1 MLIRFIFPKSNHFG
15 NYVTKMH
22 KMRYSTDLPVNNVKN
37 IKLYNLMMRYK
48 FIQKLYANPKYKS
61 YFYNLFN
68 SSTKSVV
75 ISFMIL
81 HELTATIPFIGLW
94 YFLYQKCNFLEEKSL
109 NIENDAIDQTDESIM
124 GKLNTKINE
133 YMKISEASVKRFI
146 GKFVNTEDLNADQI
160 KFLTLT
166 GVVSYA
172 TVKVIA
178 PFRIM
183 LSVMMTPKLA
193 NIFQRGFN
201 MIFLRK

>member
-1 MLIRFIFPKSNHFG
+1 M
-15 NYVTKMH
+15 
-22 KMRYSTDLPVNNVKN
+22 
-37 IKLYNLMMRYK
+37 
-48 FIQKLYANPKYKS
+48 
-61 YFYNLFN
+61 
-68 SSTKSVV
+68 
-75 ISFMIL
+75 
-81 HELTATIPFIGLW
+81 
-94 YFLYQKCNFLEEKSL
+94 YQKCNFLEEKSL

>member
-1 MLIRFIFPKSNHFG
+1 
-15 NYVTKMH
+15 
-22 KMRYSTDLPVNNVKN
+22 MRYSTDLPVNNVKN

-109 NIENDAIDQTDESIM
+109 NIENDAIDQTDESIK

>member
-1 MLIRFIFPKSNHFG
+1 MLIKFILPKSNQLG
-15 NYVTKMH
+15 NYIFKMH
-22 KMRYSTDLPVNNVKN
+22 KMRYSTDQPVNNVKN

-48 FIQKLYANPKYKS
+48 FIQKLYANPRYNP

-68 SSTKSVV
+68 SSTKSVI

-94 YFLYQKCNFLEEKSL
+94 YFLYQKCSFLKEESL
-109 NIENDAIDQTDESIM
+109 NIENDAVDQTDESIK

-133 YMKISEASVKRFI
+133 YMRMSETSVKRFI
-146 GKFVNTEDLNADQI
+146 GKFVNTENLSADQV

-172 TVKVIA
+172 TVKIIA

-201 MIFLRK
+201 LIFLRK

>member
-109 NIENDAIDQTDESIM
+109 NIENDAIDQTDESIK

-133 YMKISEASVKRFI
+133 YMKISEASV
-146 GKFVNTEDLNADQI
+146 